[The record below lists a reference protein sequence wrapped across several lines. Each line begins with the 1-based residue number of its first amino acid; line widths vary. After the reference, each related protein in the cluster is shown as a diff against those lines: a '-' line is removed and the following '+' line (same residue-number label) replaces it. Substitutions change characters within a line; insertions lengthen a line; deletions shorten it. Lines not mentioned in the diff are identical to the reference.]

1 MEKIYY
7 IDSENVG
14 DSWIEL
20 LDELTQLDSRL
31 IVFYTKHSP
40 RMTYQQTIQLM
51 NSANK
56 PEFIECHEGSN
67 ALDFQLVSY
76 LGYELCAD
84 RTKEMIIVSKD
95 TGFDAVVH
103 FWQERGMQVKRV
115 PTPNQL
121 HVQRTTPKTAFP
133 AVPTPIAASTGE
145 VSGQTRAAQP
155 HSRKK
160 ASKQAH
166 SAHADRTEIA
176 GSDTLRF
183 EQTVVAGESLC
194 DLGLSSDELCTVIN
208 CIGKK
213 HLETIHNAL
222 VGFLGDKEGT
232 NLYLELKADKFSVPA
247 LQWDRETRLES
258 FIAMI
263 LTRSGIA
270 EEEHPASIAAYMANN
285 VVDKKGV
292 MAGKL
297 RSAYG
302 AAWGARF
309 HETFKPFYKV
319 LTEIKQ
325 Q

>member
-1 MEKIYY
+1 M
-7 IDSENVG
+7 
-14 DSWIEL
+14 
-20 LDELTQLDSRL
+20 
-31 IVFYTKHSP
+31 
-40 RMTYQQTIQLM
+40 
-51 NSANK
+51 
-56 PEFIECHEGSN
+56 
-67 ALDFQLVSY
+67 
-76 LGYELCAD
+76 
-84 RTKEMIIVSKD
+84 
-95 TGFDAVVH
+95 
-103 FWQERGMQVKRV
+103 
-115 PTPNQL
+115 
-121 HVQRTTPKTAFP
+121 
-133 AVPTPIAASTGE
+133 
-145 VSGQTRAAQP
+145 
-155 HSRKK
+155 
-160 ASKQAH
+160 
-166 SAHADRTEIA
+166 
-176 GSDTLRF
+176 
-183 EQTVVAGESLC
+183 ESLC

-270 EEEHPASIAAYMANN
+270 EEEHPSSIAAYMANN

-302 AAWGARF
+302 AAWGTRF